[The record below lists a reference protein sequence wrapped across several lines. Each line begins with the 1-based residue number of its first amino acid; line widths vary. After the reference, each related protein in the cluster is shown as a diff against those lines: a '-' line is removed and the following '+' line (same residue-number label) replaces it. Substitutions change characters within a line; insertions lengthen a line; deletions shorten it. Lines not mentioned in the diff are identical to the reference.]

1 MFRTCLST
9 PLHHHLCHSGPA
21 QPSAAKS
28 GQILIRNAGGSQQ
41 QVREWTGGRVD
52 TQGPG
57 LASFWSRGVSLE
69 RWHKASSTRHPCTHL
84 ICDRDISNLL
94 LFKCE
99 SSQSLSVPFFLC
111 HKSHLTNPARRSFA
125 SFLSPHWSSASLILS
140 GSSSRKVLQKNS
152 LNLLPAPP
160 FFFWVLLYT
169 DSHSS
174 SEFLTFSLPP
184 PCTRNQ
190 GPTLASS
197 IHPIT

>member
-1 MFRTCLST
+1 MTLR
-9 PLHHHLCHSGPA
+9 
-21 QPSAAKS
+21 
-28 GQILIRNAGGSQQ
+28 
-41 QVREWTGGRVD
+41 
-52 TQGPG
+52 G
-57 LASFWSRGVSLE
+57 LASPLSGVGGY
-69 RWHKASSTRHPCTHL
+69 RWKGGTRLLALGTLAHTL
-84 ICDRDISNLL
+84 SDRDISDLL

-125 SFLSPHWSSASLILS
+125 SFLSPHWSSASLTLS

-169 DSHSS
+169 DSHWS

-197 IHPIT
+197 THPIT